1 MNEKS
6 YFLATLADSIFT
18 PPATNFEFDGFVGQF
33 TFYRPM
39 LEKIGIE
46 PEIFRVG
53 KYKSAIEPF
62 TNVESSPE
70 SIRSEEHTSELQ
82 SRGHLVCR
90 VLLADK
96 ERR

>member
-53 KYKSAIEPF
+53 KYKSAIEHF

-70 SIRSEEHTSELQ
+70 SIEQLTLILSQASDFFINY
-82 SRGHLVCR
+82 VYIC
-90 VLLADK
+90 LLEK
-96 ERR
+96 T